1 MKLEQAT
8 GVTITHLWT
17 TVEPSVQLARSIEE
31 AAQALATTLYNQ
43 FAESAILARVFV
55 TVPFAALPPP
65 TQAFVQ
71 AMPGAAAALTG
82 TTPVLSLVGTQG
94 QEADWNDRRKS
105 KRHGAIPLISAE
117 FVNSIPMIARLL
129 RELGVPLDWIDSHDA
144 RRLVT
149 TIGSSVGLFFVE
161 DATRAMDDRGRKVI
175 PAVDFVFP
183 YGVKSVFG
191 TGGAYSSGEMLV
203 VVFFCRDRVARL
215 TAELFL
221 PLVDLFKGKT
231 ASLVAPAKVFA
242 PH

>member
-8 GVTITHLWT
+8 AAIVTQVWT
-17 TVEPSVQLARSIEE
+17 TVEPRLEQARSLEE
-31 AAQALATTLYNQ
+31 AGQALAAALYTQ

-82 TTPVLSLVGTQG
+82 PTPVLSLIGTQG
-94 QEADWNDRRKS
+94 QEAEWNDRRKS

-117 FVNSIPMIARLL
+117 FVNGIPMIARLL

-144 RRLVT
+144 RLLVT
-149 TIGSSVGLFFVE
+149 TIGRRVGLFFVE
-161 DATRAMDDRGRKVI
+161 DARRAMDDLGRKVI

-191 TGGAYSSGEMLV
+191 IGGAYSGGEMLV
-203 VVFFCRDRVARL
+203 VVCFCRDRIARA

-221 PLVDLFKGKT
+221 ALIDLFKSKT
-231 ASLVAPAKVFA
+231 GCLIAPAKVFA
-242 PH
+242 PR